1 MCTVRE
7 RFSAYFMLKSLK
19 CVLDIHLRT
28 IMEKSP
34 HFKSEY
40 SYLEDKSIK
49 IVFREVIST
58 VGHTKAELMVFIS
71 DIRISE
77 FDLSRLHGQRFSS
90 KVKYLRRILDPKSN
104 WRLSMQLRA
113 KNFCIA
119 YYLRGLFYSSIWF
132 DCVVATLGKKYD
144 NNKLSKTY
152 PKFSPALPSSGPS

>member
-1 MCTVRE
+1 MLEQKETGRKGCAVICRDLLKLHRKHTSLMCTVRE

-34 HFKSEY
+34 HLKSVY

-104 WRLSMQLRA
+104 
-113 KNFCIA
+113 
-119 YYLRGLFYSSIWF
+119 
-132 DCVVATLGKKYD
+132 
-144 NNKLSKTY
+144 
-152 PKFSPALPSSGPS
+152 